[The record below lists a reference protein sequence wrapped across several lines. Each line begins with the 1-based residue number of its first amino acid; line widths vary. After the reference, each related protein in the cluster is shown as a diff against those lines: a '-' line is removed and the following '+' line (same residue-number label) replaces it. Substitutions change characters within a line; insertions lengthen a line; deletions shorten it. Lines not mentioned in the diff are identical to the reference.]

1 VFQWMA
7 GLAPA
12 GRGFPT
18 VSLRGSMVASR
29 AGKQEDKPYVE
40 ISVPLFGRVGSSW
53 QGFPAVSLR
62 GFMAAS
68 RAGKQEE
75 QPYLE
80 ISMFQWMAGLAPAGR
95 GFPAVSRRGS
105 MGASR
110 AGKQEEQLYL
120 EISVPVD
127 GLVGPSWQGVSCRVP
142 QGFHGRLQGRKA
154 RSTTVPGD
162 KCSSGWQGWPQ
173 LAGGSLQCPAGVPW
187 APPGQESKKNNST
200 WR

>member
-1 VFQWMA
+1 MA

-12 GRGFPT
+12 GRGFPAVT
-18 VSLRGSMVASR
+18 LRGSMVASR
-29 AGKQEDKPYVE
+29 AGKQEEQPYLE
-40 ISVPLFGRVGSSW
+40 ISVPLVGRVGSSW

-80 ISMFQWMAGLAPAGR
+80 ISMFQWMAGLAPAGS

-105 MGASR
+105 MAIYR
-110 AGKQEEQLYL
+110 AGKQEEQPYL

-127 GLVGPSWQGVSCRVP
+127 DWVGPGLQRVPCRVP
-142 QGFHGRLQGRKA
+142 EELNGL
-154 RSTTVPGD
+154 
-162 KCSSGWQGWPQ
+162 
-173 LAGGSLQCPAGVPW
+173 L
-187 APPGQESKKNNST
+187 
-200 WR
+200 